1 MGETVVV
8 NLRREPYDVYIGR
21 ARHGQ
26 DGYFGNP
33 HPVDRPCPLCGGTV
47 HRRGEAVAAFKRT
60 FWKRVNSEPAYR
72 ERMQTLRG
80 KRLGCFCKPE
90 ACHGDVITAWLD
102 AGCPLKAGIPPAA
115 APAPTATPPPPVVIR
130 EFRGLY
136 GFLSN
141 FWPSPVI
148 WQGVLYPSV
157 EHAYQAA
164 KTDDPA
170 WIARIAAAA
179 TPAEA
184 KRLGGRLPVRQTWN
198 RERLA
203 VMEALL
209 RQKFAH
215 PDLRAQLLATGD
227 VQLYEGNAWGDR
239 FWGVDLRTGEGRN
252 ILGRLLMQI
261 RNDLRQPRP
270 LPQSPGTTPQE

>member
-179 TPAEA
+179 TPPSPA
-184 KRLGGRLPVRQTWN
+184 LRQT
-198 RERLA
+198 LA
-203 VMEALL
+203 VLE
-209 RQKFAH
+209 
-215 PDLRAQLLATGD
+215 RATTWPQIAT
-227 VQLYEGNAWGDR
+227 
-239 FWGVDLRTGEGRN
+239 
-252 ILGRLLMQI
+252 LGRETFGASKRWPSHERKQFWAAYHHRKVEL
-261 RNDLRQPRP
+261 QPSHADHAP
-270 LPQSPGTTPQE
+270 